1 MSELHQKAEEFVL
14 CALADDTCGNSDQD
28 NEVGLFLLQLILRH
42 KKGQLRAAQMDELG
56 VKTMPIV
63 VSGDRDGQEITPL

>member
-1 MSELHQKAEEFVL
+1 MTKAI
-14 CALADDTCGNSDQD
+14 

-42 KKGQLRAAQMDELG
+42 KKGQLSAAQMDELG

-63 VSGDRDGQEITPL
+63 VSGDHDCQEITPL